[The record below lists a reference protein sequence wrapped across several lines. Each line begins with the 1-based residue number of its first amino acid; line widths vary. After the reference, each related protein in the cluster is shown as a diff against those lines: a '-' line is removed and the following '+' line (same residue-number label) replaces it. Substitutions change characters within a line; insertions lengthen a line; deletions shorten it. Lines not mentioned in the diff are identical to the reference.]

1 MRLRLVLGR
10 GVERERMREGTD
22 PRMIGRG
29 RDGGDDGRTVGHLGD
44 GSYVC
49 CNTRLNAG
57 GKRGVRLSAVP
68 TSLVGTSWGPVRLS
82 VADTI

>member
-1 MRLRLVLGR
+1 MGATTAAPLAIWV
-10 GVERERMREGTD
+10 
-22 PRMIGRG
+22 
-29 RDGGDDGRTVGHLGD
+29 D

-82 VADTI
+82 VADTT